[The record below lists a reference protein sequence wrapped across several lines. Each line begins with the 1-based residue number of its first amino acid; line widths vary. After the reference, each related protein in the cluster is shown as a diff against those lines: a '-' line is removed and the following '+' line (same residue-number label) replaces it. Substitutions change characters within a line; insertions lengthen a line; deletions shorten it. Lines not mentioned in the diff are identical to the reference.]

1 MKQRHSIDIIFSLS
15 IFTVFVI
22 CSFLVLLFQA
32 QSYRS
37 IIEQGERIETLHT
50 PLAYIREKIRSND
63 TLGNIQAAS
72 LNEMEAIK
80 IENKEEDTITYIY
93 EYNGELMELYISNQV
108 KPIAEAGTPLFE
120 IDAFDV
126 EQKGNQLT
134 VAIRNKAGEENKIVL
149 SLHTM

>member
-37 IIEQGERIETLHT
+37 IVEQGERIETLHT
-50 PLAYIREKIRSND
+50 PLAYIREKIRNND

-108 KPIAEAGTPLFE
+108 EPIAEAGTPLFE

-134 VAIRNKAGEENKIVL
+134 IAIRNKAGEENKIVL

>member
-37 IIEQGERIETLHT
+37 IIEQGERIENLHT

-63 TLGNIQAAS
+63 VSDSIHVTE
-72 LNEMEAIK
+72 LNGLPVIE
-80 IENKEEDTITYIY
+80 IENIEEETITYI
-93 EYNGELMELYISNQV
+93 
-108 KPIAEAGTPLFE
+108 
-120 IDAFDV
+120 
-126 EQKGNQLT
+126 
-134 VAIRNKAGEENKIVL
+134 
-149 SLHTM
+149 

>member
-15 IFTVFVI
+15 IFTIFVI

-63 TLGNIQAAS
+63 ALGNIHAAS

-108 KPIAEAGTPLFE
+108 EPIAEAGTPLFE
-120 IDAFDV
+120 IDYYIS
-126 EQKGNQLT
+126 
-134 VAIRNKAGEENKIVL
+134 AIR
-149 SLHTM
+149 